1 MAQTVATP
9 RKGVGIRRA
18 EYRFIAAVLVPTLL
32 FYAIFRFYP
41 VGYAFYM
48 SLHDW
53 KLLRTD
59 QFFTGLDNYR
69 TILTD
74 PLFQEVVRNTFY
86 FAFGTTLLG
95 TLVALTLAILLNPIT
110 WGSTLLRL
118 IYFLPVMTSTIA
130 SATIWLWLYQTRF
143 GLINQLLVLVGLPRV
158 PWLQSAAWAMPS
170 IILMSVWAGVG
181 FTTIILLA
189 GLRGIPFTYYE
200 AASIDGATRLQ
211 QVRYITLPLL
221 TPVLGFVVI
230 TGLISGFNVFQ
241 QVFLMTRGGPYNA
254 TRTISLHIYDYA
266 FLRLMMGTAA
276 SMAFVMFAIVITM
289 TLIQM
294 RIQRIDWEL

>member
-53 KLLRTD
+53 KLLRAD

-69 TILTD
+69 TILID

-189 GLRGIPFTYYE
+189 GLRGIPSVYYE

-211 QVRYITLPLL
+211 QVRHITLPLL